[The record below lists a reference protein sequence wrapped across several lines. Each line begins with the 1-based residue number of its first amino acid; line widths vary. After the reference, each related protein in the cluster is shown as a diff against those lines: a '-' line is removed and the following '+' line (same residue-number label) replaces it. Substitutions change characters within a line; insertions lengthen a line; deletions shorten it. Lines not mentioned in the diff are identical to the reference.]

1 MSDVEMGLNWRAAQ
15 RRQQKSLD
23 RIVHLHDSLMNI
35 VSASCLE
42 RIEELLKVQI
52 EQNTALLAQ
61 NEALIAHNDWVRAQA
76 GYPTQEDE

>member
-1 MSDVEMGLNWRAAQ
+1 MSDVEMGINWRATQ

-23 RIVHLHDSLMNI
+23 RIVDLHDSMMNI

-42 RIEELLKVQI
+42 RIEELLKVQV

-61 NEALIAHNDWVRAQA
+61 NEALIAHNEWVRTQA
-76 GYPTQEDE
+76 GYHTQEDE